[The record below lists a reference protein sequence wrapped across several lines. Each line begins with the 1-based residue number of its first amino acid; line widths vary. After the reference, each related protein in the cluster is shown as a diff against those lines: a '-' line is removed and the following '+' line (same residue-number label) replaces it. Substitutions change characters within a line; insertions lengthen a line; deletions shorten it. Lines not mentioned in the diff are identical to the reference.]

1 MAGLRPAKAL
11 DPGCR
16 LLCLALV
23 SSAVFF
29 LGAPCA
35 ALAALGLMALVALEG
50 VPPRRILKEAGY
62 ILLLSLFALVLE
74 CVGWNG
80 GPVFYAEY
88 LPGIAAYAARLL
100 SAFMAGRLFYT
111 VTDSSELR
119 IAALKAGRLLPRKL
133 RGDAALAMILVIG
146 FVPLIRDEWKS
157 SLDAAKARGLQL
169 RSAKGFS
176 LRANVDFLAAFL
188 RRLMLDSLS
197 LPEAL
202 ASRGWEG
209 GDRSPRLALDP
220 WRGRDWLAAALS
232 LAVLSL
238 AIVFRERGP
247 SGSLWR

>member
-29 LGAPCA
+29 LGAPYA
-35 ALAALGLMALVALEG
+35 ALLALGLMSLLLLEG
-50 VPPRRILKEAGY
+50 VPLWRILKESGY
-62 ILLLSLFALVLE
+62 VLLLSLFAMILE
-74 CVGWNG
+74 CFGWKG
-80 GPVFYAEY
+80 GPVFYPEY
-88 LPGIAAYAARLL
+88 LPGIAVYAARLL

-119 IAALKAGRLLPRKL
+119 IAALKAGRLLPGKL
-133 RGDAALAMILVIG
+133 RGDAALAMVLVIG

-157 SLDAAKARGLQL
+157 SLDSAKARGLRL
-169 RSAKGFS
+169 GRARGFS
-176 LRANVDFLAAFL
+176 LRASVDFLAAFM

-220 WRGRDWLAAALS
+220 WRAWDWVAAALS
-232 LAVLSL
+232 LAVLAL
-238 AIVFRERGP
+238 AIAFRGARG
-247 SGSLWR
+247 R